1 VLRVKSQTL
10 QITRCEIRNRKAGAF
25 SLPEVV
31 AALMI
36 LAFISTGVLVVL
48 NRCVASAADSA
59 LRMQAFEVARENM
72 EKLLTADSVKQIS
85 EFGISDKY
93 LEIKWQTVVENFY
106 EPITERVW
114 VRGVCSAE
122 YTDSAGEI
130 QTVELTHWLTDVTK
144 QQLIE
149 ILKQQQ
155 EDQEQLA
162 ARVSAMVINT
172 IEEAAEYAGVDVET
186 VEQWIDNGML
196 TTEDG
201 SFVKQNV
208 DIFKESDGNP
218 APEVKIKQVESI
230 EQLTEQVRQETSEN
244 KSADESKTAE
254 PETTAEEEWL
264 NEIEPLTGLTYREL
278 EQMDFWEIWEL
289 LTKLHNEGKF

>member
-1 VLRVKSQTL
+1 MLRVKNQTL
-10 QITRCEIRNRKAGAF
+10 QITRREIRNRKAGAF
-25 SLPEVV
+25 SLPEIV

-93 LEIKWQTVVENFY
+93 REIKWQTVVESFY

-114 VRGVCSAE
+114 VKGVCSAE
-122 YTDSAGEI
+122 YTDSAGET

-149 ILKQQQ
+149 LLKQQQ
-155 EDQEQLA
+155 DEQEQIA

-172 IEEAAEYAGVDVET
+172 VEEAAEYAGVDVET
-186 VEQWIDNGML
+186 VEEWVDNGML

-201 SFVKQNV
+201 SFVKQNI

-218 APEVKIKQVESI
+218 EPEVKSQQVEST
-230 EQLTEQVRQETSEN
+230 EQLTEQARQESSET
-244 KSADESKTAE
+244 KPADDETKPTE
-254 PETTAEEEWL
+254 PETPTDDDWK
-264 NEIEPLTGLTYREL
+264 NQIEPITGLTYGEL
-278 EQMDFWEIWEL
+278 AEMDFWEIWAL
-289 LTKLHNEGKF
+289 FSKALNKS